1 MFGKPWILYG
11 FECIFCVFF
20 FSEGCCRIGLMHAIS
35 GIPGNVDECA
45 VGTQGCRGTD
55 SPCCQCC
62 KLGQRVRSMVGIDQC
77 QERAERG
84 TVGDCKAAFLCCCL
98 DSPGKLKEQ
107 LVCKHVGI
115 VFLTHSHFHH
125 CFQYLTLV
133 RLV

>member
-1 MFGKPWILYG
+1 MLGKPWILYG
-11 FECIFCVFF
+11 FECIIIIFFF
-20 FSEGCCRIGLMHAIS
+20 FSEGCCRIGLMRAIS
-35 GIPGNVDECA
+35 GIPGNVDECT

-55 SPCCQCC
+55 FPCCQCC

-77 QERAERG
+77 QPRAESG
-84 TVGDCKAAFLCCCL
+84 TFGDCKAAFLCCCL
-98 DSPGKLKEQ
+98 DSLGKLKEQ

-133 RLV
+133 RL